1 MVVGGAERLVYDMVR
16 YPAFANS
23 KPIVCCL
30 DGAGELGIALQN
42 QGYTVHCKHRKS
54 GLDWS
59 IITWLRDII
68 TQEHVDVIH
77 AHQYTPLFY
86 AAPAALLAG
95 RKKLVYT
102 EHGRFYPERK
112 SWKRSLFNPFLALG
126 VDHLVSISVA
136 TAQAM
141 ATYDNLPLQRIKVIH
156 NGIDCSGMNP
166 VFDKAAKRQV
176 LGIPDASRIIGTAAR
191 LNSIKNIPMMLRAHK
206 LVLEQIPDTYLV
218 IAGQG
223 EEEQKLKELAVEL
236 GTADKVT
243 FIGLRFDLPEIYQL
257 FDVFLLTSFS
267 EGISVTLLEAM
278 ASGVSAVVTD
288 VGGNRE
294 VVVEGVTGYMVP
306 VDDDRLFAERASCL
320 LMEPE
325 KNMNMA
331 EAARKLVN
339 QEFSVQGMMQAYQE
353 LYDKSSLQCVSE

>member
-1 MVVGGAERLVYDMVR
+1 
-16 YPAFANS
+16 
-23 KPIVCCL
+23 
-30 DGAGELGIALQN
+30 
-42 QGYTVHCKHRKS
+42 
-54 GLDWS
+54 
-59 IITWLRDII
+59 
-68 TQEHVDVIH
+68 
-77 AHQYTPLFY
+77 
-86 AAPAALLAG
+86 
-95 RKKLVYT
+95 
-102 EHGRFYPERK
+102 
-112 SWKRSLFNPFLALG
+112 
-126 VDHLVSISVA
+126 
-136 TAQAM
+136 
-141 ATYDNLPLQRIKVIH
+141 
-156 NGIDCSGMNP
+156 
-166 VFDKAAKRQV
+166 
-176 LGIPDASRIIGTAAR
+176 
-191 LNSIKNIPMMLRAHK
+191 MMLRAHK